1 MGEDTPK
8 SRNLPTRDGERR
20 PETSAG
26 NARGERGST
35 AARPETTAGSA
46 RQTDARKTNP
56 FDRTV
61 MFAMS
66 PRTYDQT
73 LKGAPKDFKG
83 AQEVDMG
90 TYDRSKFGRSV
101 PHGWDNKPAIT
112 SRAELMAKRRS
123 AMIPDNT
130 FDLDGD
136 GCVSKEDYTISLRN
150 DKDRDGRLNTAERKQ
165 ALSELEAGRPAA
177 KFAALRPITAPEFVR
192 LDSTGWPQTGLP
204 KEVPPTR
211 TALLETRRKEL
222 VTKNHKGYLKYEEAM
237 AKKQPAW
244 KKSEE
249 YQLCQTKAIE
259 ALPPK
264 KVRSDE
270 IESQKQDKRKF
281 AGLTATMRTL
291 NPDRTALDP
300 SAHISGCTWYEDP
313 KQGEFLGYREN
324 PQFPTRGSL
333 VDDRRTSMLDNLEE
347 SVRRVGPTFKTMRM
361 RLEDRENSEFL
372 KAKLALEDPN
382 NRVRS
387 DLTRTRRENNVTQLI
402 GMWGNDPEPPMNDA
416 RRATPN
422 SRIPFWTLKDRYK
435 DQPEEQSNMSLTQ
448 SRKWFKRVPEKYLA
462 PEPKIWGKG
471 GPVDPYTR
479 PHTRKDPKQDT
490 MAQKVTI
497 QSTSVSDIDPK
508 LKGPYMPRAA
518 TRPEIRT
525 EDPSLNASTNYLTD
539 AAVDTL
545 NRRARDMP
553 MFSSFSPDYVFKP
566 QNLSP
571 TGRAGRGGGRQGFF
585 GHKGD
590 EQTGGEASMRRE
602 LAPPR
607 PMQDVLRQSASS
619 FPQQANAAVTPRSTT
634 PAAQGP
640 ARKSLLDAGT
650 KLRTT
655 GFLGADNAPSRPHT
669 TQRGG

>member
-8 SRNLPTRDGERR
+8 SRNSRTSNGERR

-26 NARGERGST
+26 DGKGERLST
-35 AARPETTAGSA
+35 AARPDTTAGSG
-46 RQTDARKTNP
+46 RVKDMKKTNP

-90 TYDRSKFGRSV
+90 TYDRGKFGRSV
-101 PHGWDNKPAIT
+101 PHGWDNKPSIT
-112 SRAELMAKRRS
+112 SRAALMAKRR
-123 AMIPDNT
+123 ADMIPSST

-192 LDSTGWPQTGLP
+192 LDSTGWPQTGMP

-211 TALLETRRKEL
+211 TALLETRRKAM

-237 AKKQPAW
+237 AKKQPPW
-244 KKSEE
+244 KTSEE
-249 YQLCQTKAIE
+249 YQLCQSKAME
-259 ALPPK
+259 TLPPR
-264 KVRSDE
+264 KVRSLE
-270 IESQKQDKRKF
+270 IEAQKQDKRKF
-281 AGLTATMRTL
+281 AGLTETMRTL

-300 SAHISGCTWYEDP
+300 VAHISGCTWYEDP
-313 KQGEFLGYREN
+313 KKGVFLGYREN

-333 VDDRRTSMLDNLEE
+333 VDERRTSMLDNLEE

-387 DLTRTRRENNVTQLI
+387 DLTRTRRENNVTHLI

-422 SRIPFWTLKDRYK
+422 SRTPFWTLKDRYR
-435 DQPEEQSNMSLTQ
+435 DEPEQVSNRSLAE
-448 SRKWFKRVPEKYLA
+448 SRKWFKKVPEKYME

-479 PHTRKDPKQDT
+479 PHTRKDPKQDN
-490 MAQKVTI
+490 MALKVTT
-497 QSTSVSDIDPK
+497 QSISVSEMDPS
-508 LKGPYMPRAA
+508 LKGPYIPRAA

-525 EDPSLNASTNYLTD
+525 EDPNMNASTNYLTD

-553 MFSSFSPDYVFKP
+553 LFSSFSPDYVYKP

-571 TGRAGRGGGRQGFF
+571 TGRADVGNRRGFF
-585 GHKGD
+585 GHKDDGRS
-590 EQTGGEASMRRE
+590 GGEASMRRE
-602 LAPPR
+602 LGPPR
-607 PMQDVLRQSASS
+607 PMQDVLRQSGSA
-619 FPQQANAAVTPRSTT
+619 FPQPANAATPRSQVGTRAHT
-634 PAAQGP
+634 CTHACA
-640 ARKSLLDAGT
+640 LLMHG
-650 KLRTT
+650 
-655 GFLGADNAPSRPHT
+655 
-669 TQRGG
+669 RGGMW